1 MSLRSAAKRKET
13 TCPSDPGID
22 RGRLPNLL
30 GYRLRL
36 AQLAVFA
43 DFARGCGELG
53 VTPGVYGV
61 LELLARNPG
70 LSQSALAQA
79 LRLDRSSLV
88 PVIDRLEDLGWARRT
103 EVPGDRR
110 RYGLALT
117 AAGREVLAAAT
128 TRVLRHE
135 RRIAR
140 LLTEREAR
148 QLAALLAR
156 IAERLPAAATTR
168 ARRAKKSG

>member
-1 MSLRSAAKRKET
+1 MSLRGAAKCR
-13 TCPSDPGID
+13 DVPGPGVD
-22 RGRLPNLL
+22 RGRLPQLL

-43 DFARGCGELG
+43 DFASACGKLG

-70 LSQSALAQA
+70 ISQSALAQA

-110 RYGLALT
+110 RYGLELT
-117 AAGREVLAAAT
+117 AAGRKVLAAAT
-128 TRVLRHE
+128 TLVLRHE
-135 RRIAR
+135 RRIAA
-140 LLTEREAR
+140 LLTEREAK

-156 IAERLPAAATTR
+156 IADRLPAATAR
-168 ARRAKKSG
+168 ARRAPKPG

>member
-1 MSLRSAAKRKET
+1 MSLRSAAKRKDA
-13 TCPSDPGID
+13 PGASDAGID
-22 RGRLPNLL
+22 RGRLPRLL

-43 DFARGCGELG
+43 DFARSCGELG

-88 PVIDRLEDLGWARRT
+88 PVVDRLEDLGWARRT

-110 RYGLALT
+110 RYGLDLT
-117 AAGREVLAAAT
+117 AAGRRVLAAAT
-128 TRVLRHE
+128 NRVLRHE

-140 LLTEREAR
+140 LLTEREAK
-148 QLAALLAR
+148 QLAALLGR
-156 IAERLPAAATTR
+156 IAEELPAATTR
-168 ARRAKKSG
+168 SRRGKRSG

>member
-1 MSLRSAAKRKET
+1 MALRGATKRDNAGK
-13 TCPSDPGID
+13 PSGPRID
-22 RGRLPNLL
+22 RGRLPQLL
-30 GYRLRL
+30 GYWLRL

-43 DFARGCGELG
+43 DFARSCGELG

-61 LELLARNPG
+61 LELLAHNPG

-110 RYGLALT
+110 RYGLGLT
-117 AAGREVLAAAT
+117 VAGRKVLAAAT
-128 TRVLRHE
+128 ARVLRHE
-135 RRIAR
+135 RRIAS
-140 LLTEREAR
+140 LLTEREAK
-148 QLAALLAR
+148 QLARLLAR
-156 IAERLPAAATTR
+156 IAEALPAAKAP
-168 ARRAKKSG
+168 ARRSKKYG

>member
-1 MSLRSAAKRKET
+1 MPLRSAAERQDAA
-13 TCPSDPGID
+13 PASDSVVD
-22 RGRLPNLL
+22 RGRLPRLL

-70 LSQSALAQA
+70 LSQSALAHA

-88 PVIDRLEDLGWARRT
+88 PVIDRLEALGWARRT
-103 EVPGDRR
+103 TVADDRR
-110 RYGLALT
+110 RYGLGLT
-117 AAGREVLAAAT
+117 ASGRRVLAAAT
-128 TRVLRHE
+128 ARVLRHE
-135 RRIAR
+135 RRIAA
-140 LLTEREAR
+140 LLSDREAE
-148 QLAALLAR
+148 QLAALLGR
-156 IAERLPAAATTR
+156 IADELPAATTP
-168 ARRAKKSG
+168 ARRAKKPG

>member
-1 MSLRSAAKRKET
+1 MSVRNAAKRKDAT
-13 TCPSDPGID
+13 PAPGTGID
-22 RGRLPNLL
+22 RGRLPQLL

-43 DFARGCGELG
+43 DFAHGCAELG

-110 RYGLALT
+110 RYRLDLT
-117 AAGREVLAAAT
+117 AAGRKVLAAAT

-135 RRIAR
+135 QRIAA
-140 LLTEREAR
+140 LLTEREAK

-156 IAERLPAAATTR
+156 IAEALPAATVP
-168 ARRAKKSG
+168 ARREPKSG

>member
-1 MSLRSAAKRKET
+1 MRSAAQRKET
-13 TCPSDPGID
+13 TRPFDPGID
-22 RGRLPNLL
+22 RGRLPKLL

-43 DFARGCGELG
+43 DFVHDCGELG

-70 LSQSALAQA
+70 LSQSALAQV

-103 EVPGDRR
+103 EVAGDRR

-117 AAGREVLAAAT
+117 AAGREVHAAAT

-148 QLAALLAR
+148 QLAVLLAR
-156 IAERLPAAATTR
+156 IAERLPAATTR

>member
-1 MSLRSAAKRKET
+1 MSLRGAAKRKDAARPPE
-13 TCPSDPGID
+13 PGID
-22 RGRLPNLL
+22 HGRLPRLL

-43 DFARGCGELG
+43 DFARSCGALG

-110 RYGLALT
+110 RYGLGLT
-117 AAGREVLAAAT
+117 PAGRTVLAAAT
-128 TRVLRHE
+128 SRVLRHE
-135 RRIAR
+135 RRIAE
-140 LLTEREAR
+140 LLTEREAQ

-156 IAERLPAAATTR
+156 IAEELPAATAP
-168 ARRAKKSG
+168 ARRARKSG

>member
-1 MSLRSAAKRKET
+1 MRSATK
-13 TCPSDPGID
+13 PGGAANATAPRVD
-22 RGRLPNLL
+22 HGRLPQLL

-36 AQLAVFA
+36 AQLVVFA
-43 DFARGCGELG
+43 DFARECGELG

-110 RYGLALT
+110 RYDLVLT
-117 AAGREVLAAAT
+117 AAGRKVLAAAT
-128 TRVLRHE
+128 ARVLRHE
-135 RRIAR
+135 RRIAA
-140 LLTEREAR
+140 LLTEREAK
-148 QLAALLAR
+148 QLAALLGR
-156 IAERLPAAATTR
+156 IAEELPDAT
-168 ARRAKKSG
+168 AQVRRSRKSG

>member
-1 MSLRSAAKRKET
+1 MAQRGAAKRENAADAT
-13 TCPSDPGID
+13 APRVD
-22 RGRLPNLL
+22 RGRLPQLL

-53 VTPGVYGV
+53 VTPGVYGA

-110 RYGLALT
+110 RYGLGLT
-117 AAGREVLAAAT
+117 AAGRKVLAAAT
-128 TRVLRHE
+128 ARVLRHE
-135 RRIAR
+135 RRIAA
-140 LLTEREAR
+140 LLTEREAK
-148 QLAALLAR
+148 QLAALLGR
-156 IAERLPAAATTR
+156 IAEELPDAT
-168 ARRAKKSG
+168 AQVRRSRRSG

>member
-1 MSLRSAAKRKET
+1 MSLRGAAKRKD
-13 TCPSDPGID
+13 PANASDPGID
-22 RGRLPNLL
+22 RGRLPRLL

-43 DFARGCGELG
+43 DFVHGCGELG

-110 RYGLALT
+110 RYGLGLT
-117 AAGREVLAAAT
+117 AAGHRVLAAAT
-128 TRVLRHE
+128 ARVLRHE

-140 LLTEREAR
+140 LLSEREAR
-148 QLAALLAR
+148 QLAALLGR
-156 IAERLPAAATTR
+156 IAEELPAATTR

>member
-1 MSLRSAAKRKET
+1 MASASE
-13 TCPSDPGID
+13 PGID
-22 RGRLPNLL
+22 RGRLPQLV

-43 DFARGCGELG
+43 DFAHSCGALG

-88 PVIDRLEDLGWARRT
+88 PVIDRLEDLGWARRA

-110 RYGLALT
+110 RYGLDLT
-117 AAGREVLAAAT
+117 AAGRKVLAAAT

-135 RRIAR
+135 RRIAA
-140 LLTEREAR
+140 LLTEREAK

-156 IAERLPAAATTR
+156 IAEELSATTTR
-168 ARRAKKSG
+168 ARRAKKCA

>member
-1 MSLRSAAKRKET
+1 MPE
-13 TCPSDPGID
+13 PEID
-22 RGRLPNLL
+22 RGRLPRLL

-43 DFARGCGELG
+43 DFARSCGALG

-88 PVIDRLEDLGWARRT
+88 PVVDRLEDLGWARRA

-110 RYGLALT
+110 RYGLGLT
-117 AAGREVLAAAT
+117 AAGRRVLAAAT
-128 TRVLRHE
+128 ARVLRHE
-135 RRIAR
+135 RRIAA
-140 LLTEREAR
+140 LLTEREAK

-156 IAERLPAAATTR
+156 IAQELPAATKR